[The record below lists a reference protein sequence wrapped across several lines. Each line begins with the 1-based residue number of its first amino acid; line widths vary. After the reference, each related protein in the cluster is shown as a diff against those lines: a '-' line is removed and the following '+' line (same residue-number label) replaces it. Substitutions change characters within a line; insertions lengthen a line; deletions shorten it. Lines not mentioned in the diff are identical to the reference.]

1 MKVLLLKDKK
11 RRKLFEVY
19 EGKKLIF
26 KYLVANNNLNFNIRK
41 DAYYNL
47 ILCPLNSSLV
57 RIRNRCLISN
67 RARGVL
73 KLFKVSRSF
82 FKSLALNGYFPGIKK
97 ASW

>member
-1 MKVLLLKDKK
+1 MKVLALKDKK

-19 EGKKLIF
+19 EEKKLIF
-26 KYLVANNNLNFNIRK
+26 HYLAANQNLKFTIRK
-41 DAYYNL
+41 KAYYNL

-57 RIRNRCLISN
+57 RVRNRCLLSN